1 MFTKIT
7 LQTPPDET
15 LVNITKQVNAAVQAS
30 GVKEG
35 ICFLFVPHTTAAL
48 TVNSAI
54 DPNTSLDILSELRR
68 LVPTR
73 VDFHHTFDTPADAAG
88 HIKSTL
94 IGTSIMLMV
103 SEGRLLLGG
112 SQSILFCEFD
122 GPRSR
127 EVWVRVMP
135 DLS

>member
-15 LVNITKQVNAAVQAS
+15 LLNITEQVNAVVQAS

-35 ICFLFVPHTTAAL
+35 ICLLFVPHTTAAL

-88 HIKSTL
+88 HVKSTL
-94 IGTSIMLMV
+94 IGTSTMLMV

>member
-1 MFTKIT
+1 LFTKIT

>member
-1 MFTKIT
+1 LFAKIP
-7 LQTPPDET
+7 LQTPPNET
-15 LVNITKQVNAAVQAS
+15 LVNITDQVNAAVQAS

-35 ICFLFVPHTTAAL
+35 VCFLFVPHTTAGL

-94 IGTSIMLMV
+94 VGVSVMLMV
-103 SEGRLLLGG
+103 SEGKLLLGS
-112 SQSILFCEFD
+112 SQSVLFCEFD
-122 GPRSR
+122 GPRAR
-127 EVWVRVMP
+127 EVWVRVIA